1 MFSFLQM
8 KEREVLRR
16 RDKLASSIGSPAE
29 ILRGSLL
36 ERTIRHKSGCRRCA
50 AGEGHPALILTINYA
65 GGRNKQIS
73 VRPEQK
79 AQVERWLANYH
90 RLKVKLEG
98 ICELNHVLLRPEED

>member
-1 MFSFLQM
+1 VRQ
-8 KEREVLRR
+8 
-16 RDKLASSIGSPAE
+16 RDKLVRSIDEPAE

-50 AGEGHPALILTINYA
+50 GGEGHPALILTINYA

-73 VRPEQK
+73 IRPEQK

-90 RLKVKLEG
+90 ELKEKLEG
-98 ICELNHVLLRPEED
+98 ICELNHVLLRPEAE

>member
-1 MFSFLQM
+1 M
-8 KEREVLRR
+8 KVRDAVRQ
-16 RDKLASSIGSPAE
+16 RDKLVHSIDGPAE

-50 AGEGHPALILTINYA
+50 GGEGHPALILTINYA

-73 VRPEQK
+73 IRPEQK

-90 RLKVKLEG
+90 ELKEKLEG
-98 ICELNHVLLRPEED
+98 ICELNHVLLRPEAD

>member
-1 MFSFLQM
+1 M
-8 KEREVLRR
+8 KVKDAVRQ
-16 RDKLASSIGSPAE
+16 RDKLVRSIDGPAE

-50 AGEGHPALILTINYA
+50 DGEGHPALILTINYA

-73 VRPEQK
+73 IRPEQK

-90 RLKVKLEG
+90 ELKEKLEG
-98 ICELNHVLLRPEED
+98 ICELNHVLLRPEAD